1 MTTQTNIK
9 IKNIVVKESASL
21 KGTMSDFKQIANQ
34 VSNQRN
40 NTSTGFIKNIYYQV
54 FKNSIILF

>member
-9 IKNIVVKESASL
+9 IENIVVKESASS
-21 KGTMSDFKQIANQ
+21 KGTMFDFKQIANQ
-34 VSNQRN
+34 VNSQKNK
-40 NTSTGFIKNIYYQV
+40 TSTGFIKNIYYRV